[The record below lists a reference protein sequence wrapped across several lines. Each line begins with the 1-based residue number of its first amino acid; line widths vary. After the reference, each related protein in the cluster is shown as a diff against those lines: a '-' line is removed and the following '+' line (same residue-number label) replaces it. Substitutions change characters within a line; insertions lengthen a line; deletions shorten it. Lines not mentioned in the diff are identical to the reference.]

1 MLNHPWYRAIKSFIW
16 RTKPH
21 YRDNNTKINEIWW
34 NFFSPK
40 KCFSLELCNWYN
52 TNFEWNFLYLV
63 DLSVF
68 KPWCFEARK
77 GQLLGFLFLQRSI
90 LKKFFWVM
98 WCNDLWDKFSGKIIY
113 LYRYKRF
120 FPYLTLD
127 SDGIERGNNGGS
139 IFFTQK
145 YADKWPTLFRKKR
158 ENSN

>member
-63 DLSVF
+63 DLSSNHDVLRPGRVNYWGSYSYKEVF
-68 KPWCFEARK
+68 K
-77 GQLLGFLFLQRSI
+77 
-90 LKKFFWVM
+90 KKFFWVM
-98 WCNDLWDKFSGKIIY
+98 WCNDLWNKFSGKIIY

-120 FPYLTLD
+120 FPYSTLD

-139 IFFTQK
+139 IFFTRK